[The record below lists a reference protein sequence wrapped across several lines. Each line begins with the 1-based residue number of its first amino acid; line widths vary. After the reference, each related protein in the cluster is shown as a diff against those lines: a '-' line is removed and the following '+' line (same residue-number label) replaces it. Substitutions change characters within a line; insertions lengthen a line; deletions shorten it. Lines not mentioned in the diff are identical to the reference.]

1 MVFVKEQQFGR
12 EWLLFLENV
21 ASKYRRFRTVKK
33 NEQSI
38 SKIISQKLVKTKGF
52 DLIIQDHKLVVKN
65 KGDVF
70 FESSLT

>member
-21 ASKYRRFRTVKK
+21 ASKYSRFRTVKK